1 VRVIDQERSHWK
13 VKGPVGTSVEFD
25 ARTTEMDPDRGV
37 EDVTRAIEQ

>member
-1 VRVIDQERSHWK
+1 VIDQERSHWK